1 MIGTTKVKPHCPQGD
16 VFKPP
21 IPANMK
27 ESPEGFFSAFSYLW
41 NQEQGK
47 AMARICLK
55 LPTLC
60 LQTEFSDS
68 IGGYLGF
75 KFQILEDVTTPR
87 SEYIKKGIKCI
98 EFCNTTYRRLKLWND
113 FR

>member
-16 VFKPP
+16 AFKPHVP
-21 IPANMK
+21 TNMK
-27 ESPEGFFSAFSYLW
+27 GSPEGFFSAFSFLW

-60 LQTEFSDS
+60 LQAEFSDS
-68 IGGYLGF
+68 FGGYLGSNF
-75 KFQILEDVTTPR
+75 K
-87 SEYIKKGIKCI
+87 S
-98 EFCNTTYRRLKLWND
+98 
-113 FR
+113 